1 MGAFKKVRLGY
12 EDGPCKVGDPSQEF
26 GCGPSFD
33 ALHGRQCCKP
43 LIHLLAGAPSPDFFT
58 TQPGATCTV
67 SKSRVRSKEK
77 KKKKKRKVFR
87 GERSDLEGGLPAW
100 AQWPDVFLPRRGVF
114 FGPPHPAALIRT
126 LNTSHWRLYFGL
138 LLELRVRVS
147 CSKAH
152 PILIFSDF
160 SSFSRKKK
168 KEKKEKY
175 SR

>member
-1 MGAFKKVRLGY
+1 MGQTFLPRSPEQLAQSRKA
-12 EDGPCKVGDPSQEF
+12 
-26 GCGPSFD
+26 GC
-33 ALHGRQCCKP
+33 AQK
-43 LIHLLAGAPSPDFFT
+43 
-58 TQPGATCTV
+58 
-67 SKSRVRSKEK
+67 K

-152 PILIFSDF
+152 PIFIFSDF
-160 SSFSRKKK
+160 SPFSRKKK
-168 KEKKEKY
+168 KREGKKRKIFALLSSILAMY
-175 SR
+175 SS